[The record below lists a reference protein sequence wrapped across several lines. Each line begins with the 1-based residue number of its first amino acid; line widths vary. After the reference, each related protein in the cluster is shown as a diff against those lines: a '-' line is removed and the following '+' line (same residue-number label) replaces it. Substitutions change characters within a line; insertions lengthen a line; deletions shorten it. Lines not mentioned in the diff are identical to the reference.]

1 MRQLRL
7 CIRKSLAIYLI
18 MALLVLGS
26 LPTDL
31 MAALI
36 PSDLDA
42 AGLMVGA
49 DRLADIQKIQSVL
62 ESKVVAQRL
71 TDLGLSMQEVQQSMA
86 KLTTEEL
93 HQIATNLDGLQA
105 GGDVGII
112 IAVLLVIA
120 LVLLIIFLAKRV

>member
-1 MRQLRL
+1 M
-7 CIRKSLAIYLI
+7 
-18 MALLVLGS
+18 
-26 LPTDL
+26 
-31 MAALI
+31 
-36 PSDLDA
+36 
-42 AGLMVGA
+42 
-49 DRLADIQKIQSVL
+49 
-62 ESKVVAQRL
+62 AQRL

>member
-1 MRQLRL
+1 
-7 CIRKSLAIYLI
+7 
-18 MALLVLGS
+18 
-26 LPTDL
+26 
-31 MAALI
+31 
-36 PSDLDA
+36 
-42 AGLMVGA
+42 
-49 DRLADIQKIQSVL
+49 
-62 ESKVVAQRL
+62 
-71 TDLGLSMQEVQQSMA
+71 MQEVQQSMA

>member
-26 LPTDL
+26 LPTD
-31 MAALI
+31 
-36 PSDLDA
+36 
-42 AGLMVGA
+42 LMVGA

>member
-1 MRQLRL
+1 
-7 CIRKSLAIYLI
+7 